1 MRDTSIPEEK
11 IEKEWEIHPYY
22 RRELAMAYAPELTPE
37 AAVNRLTK
45 WLKQNATLLKELQ
58 EYGYRP
64 NQRVFT
70 PVQVETIFRYLGRP

>member
-1 MRDTSIPEEK
+1 MRETSIPEEK
-11 IEKEWEIHPYY
+11 IEKDWEIHPYY
-22 RRELAMAYAPELTPE
+22 RRELAMAYAPELSPE

-45 WLKQNATLLKELQ
+45 WLKLNKALFRELQ

-70 PVQVETIFRYLGRP
+70 PVQVEAIFRYLGRP